1 MEEIITFDRL
11 PRKLQNDRH
20 SAKKYTSQ
28 APVRHNLL
36 LTTKKNKTWTFLFRA
51 TSVFVRLSAVS
62 CEPLHRGTY
71 FWRRH
76 VAPHPLLN
84 PPPCSPLARKEK
96 NRSPH
101 AARLSSPD
109 ELRRSRLHPRAP
121 PLPPALTAPP
131 PPEASALHPRIV
143 GLPHPY
149 DPCPLLVVG
158 FARVCDFCFTLP
170 PPSSPP

>member
-36 LTTKKNKTWTFLFRA
+36 LTTKKNQTWTFLFRA

-96 NRSPH
+96 KQKPPCRQALESRRTPPQPPASPRSTAATCIDSSASSRSIGPPSPH
-101 AARLSSPD
+101 
-109 ELRRSRLHPRAP
+109 RRSASPLRS
-121 PLPPALTAPP
+121 LPPA
-131 PPEASALHPRIV
+131 R
-143 GLPHPY
+143 
-149 DPCPLLVVG
+149 
-158 FARVCDFCFTLP
+158 RRFC
-170 PPSSPP
+170 